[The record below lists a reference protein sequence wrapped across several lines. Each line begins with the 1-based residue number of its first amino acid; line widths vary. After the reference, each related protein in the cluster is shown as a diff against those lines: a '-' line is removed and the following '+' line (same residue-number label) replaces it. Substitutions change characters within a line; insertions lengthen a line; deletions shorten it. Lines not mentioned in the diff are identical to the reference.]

1 MVNPQVVPDS
11 DPPKGRRR
19 FIALLNLAAVAT
31 GIVFGIWLFNTV
43 AH

>member
-1 MVNPQVVPDS
+1 VNQQVRPDA
-11 DPPKGRRR
+11 DAPKGRRR
-19 FIALLNLAAVAT
+19 FIALLNLAGVAT